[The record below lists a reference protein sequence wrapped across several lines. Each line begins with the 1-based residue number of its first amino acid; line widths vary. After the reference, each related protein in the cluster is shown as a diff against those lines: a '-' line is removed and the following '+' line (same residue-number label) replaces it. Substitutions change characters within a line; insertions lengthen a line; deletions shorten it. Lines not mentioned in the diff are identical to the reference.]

1 VKQLFLMINVV
12 AGVKCISFTKK
23 TKKLQFNSD
32 TFKPFNVEQ
41 NQPRIEISAIVYFQ
55 LHQF

>member
-1 VKQLFLMINVV
+1 MYFLHE
-12 AGVKCISFTKK
+12 K
-23 TKKLQFNSD
+23 TGKLQFNSD

-41 NQPRIEISAIVYFQ
+41 NQLRIEVSAIVYFQ

>member
-1 VKQLFLMINVV
+1 MINVV